1 MGGEE
6 ERAIEKLSAIE
17 KGIDKMLE
25 MRQQIVELRETE
37 SQRQKALEELRA
49 SEKKYKTLVENIP
62 HRLFMKDRNS
72 VYVFVNETYAANL
85 KMKPQEISGK
95 TDYDLFPK
103 ELAEEYISDEKRIM
117 AKGQLENI
125 EEEYVHEGQT
135 GFVHTVKTPVR
146 DENGDTIGILGI
158 FEDITERK
166 RNEEEL
172 QKNCVHLKELVS
184 NRTAELETVN
194 QEFQREV
201 GERRRVEERLRE
213 LEGMYRVFLESAGTA
228 MVVIEEDLVISRAN
242 REFEKLSGYP
252 KEAVEGKKSLKEFLA
267 PADLEKIESYLTEK
281 TNLDYV
287 PRDEEGQFIGQG
299 GNIRDIRII
308 TAPVPGVKKTVVSL
322 ADIADRKR
330 TEESLRT
337 LREQYQALLENAKE
351 TILVLQEGRLKFGNP
366 QVFAI
371 SGYTEEELTA
381 RPFQEFIHPDDR
393 ETFEIHLKKLGQ
405 EKFSEVRPFRL
416 IHKEGTVRWVESRGA
431 LIQWEGK
438 PAVLNFMADVT
449 DRKQAGE
456 ELRNS
461 IETFRTL
468 VNAMEKYFLL

>member
-1 MGGEE
+1 MIEE

-17 KGIDKMLE
+17 RGIDKMLE

-37 SQRQKALEELRA
+37 NQRQKALEELRA

-72 VYVFVNETYAANL
+72 VYVFVNEIYAADL
-85 KMKPQEISGK
+85 KINPQEISGK

-103 ELAEEYISDEKRIM
+103 ELAEKYISDEKRIM

-135 GFVHTVKTPVR
+135 GFVHTVKAPVR

-158 FEDITERK
+158 FEDITGRK
-166 RNEEEL
+166 RDEGEW
-172 QKNCVHLKELVS
+172 QKTRAHLEELVS

-194 QEFQREV
+194 QELQREV
-201 GERRRVEERLRE
+201 GERRRVEERLQE
-213 LEGMYRVFLESAGTA
+213 LEGMY
-228 MVVIEEDLVISRAN
+228 
-242 REFEKLSGYP
+242 
-252 KEAVEGKKSLKEFLA
+252 
-267 PADLEKIESYLTEK
+267 
-281 TNLDYV
+281 
-287 PRDEEGQFIGQG
+287 Q
-299 GNIRDIRII
+299 
-308 TAPVPGVKKTVVSL
+308 
-322 ADIADRKR
+322 R
-330 TEESLRT
+330 TKESLRT
-337 LREQYQALLENAKE
+337 VREQYQALLENAKE

-393 ETFEIHLKKLGQ
+393 ERFEFHLKKLGQ
-405 EKFSEVRPFRL
+405 EKFCQVRPFRL
-416 IHKEGTVRWVESRGA
+416 IHKDGIIRWVESRGA

-438 PAVLNFMADVT
+438 PAALNFMTDVT